1 MKKIAVIAFLAFI
14 STTLFAKVKLP
25 GVLADNMVLQQ
36 QSQVKLWGEA
46 KPGSIVNIKPSW
58 AKRSYSTTTGKD
70 GKWIQQITTPVA
82 GGPYEITFNDGE
94 KTTLKNILI
103 GEVWFCSGQSN
114 MEMPVQGFDRQPVN
128 NIQDILIKAKK
139 EGPIRFCKSP
149 RITAKT
155 PQSDCETRW
164 EEHTPEGVARAS
176 ATAYFFAKYLNEVLD
191 VPIGLIISN
200 WGGSKV

>member
-82 GGPYEITFNDGE
+82 GALTKSHLMTE
-94 KTTLKNILI
+94 KK
-103 GEVWFCSGQSN
+103 Q
-114 MEMPVQGFDRQPVN
+114 
-128 NIQDILIKAKK
+128 
-139 EGPIRFCKSP
+139 
-149 RITAKT
+149 
-155 PQSDCETRW
+155 
-164 EEHTPEGVARAS
+164 H
-176 ATAYFFAKYLNEVLD
+176 
-191 VPIGLIISN
+191 
-200 WGGSKV
+200 